1 MTEVKPI
8 ILTEEEKKDCSEL
21 EIQIFDITNKLM
33 NDKLCGYEL
42 TLDNGWKIS
51 FKNKKFS
58 KQIGVPM

>member
-1 MTEVKPI
+1 MTVEPI
-8 ILTEEEKKDCSEL
+8 ILTEAEKKDCSEL

>member
-8 ILTEEEKKDCSEL
+8 ILTDEEKKDCSEV
-21 EIQIFDITNKLM
+21 EIQIIDITNKLIID
-33 NDKLCGYEL
+33 NLCGYEL